1 VKFRFIREQRET
13 FPVGQLCR
21 VLEVSRSGFY
31 ASLKRA
37 PSPRARDNDS
47 LASIIDRIHREN
59 RGVYGSP
66 RVYRALQSIGIAVGK
81 HRVARIMRVEG
92 LRGRAARRFRR
103 ISTPRGDFPAA
114 PDLVKRDFTAAA
126 PNRLWVADITQI
138 RTREGWLFLAVIVDV
153 FSRRVVGWSTAA
165 RISHDLALQ
174 ALRNALRARQ
184 PAPGLVHHSDRGSQ
198 YGGGEYQDLLD
209 RNGIRSSMSRPR
221 NCWDNALAES
231 FFHTIKT
238 EWLYHFTFD
247 SRAQARS
254 YVFDYIEGFYNR
266 SRLHSSLGYCAPI
279 IYETVVSAA

>member
-1 VKFRFIREQRET
+1 MKFRFIREQRET
-13 FPVGQLCR
+13 FPVGQLCS

-31 ASLKRA
+31 AWLKRA
-37 PSPRARDNDS
+37 PSARARDNDS
-47 LASIIDRIHREN
+47 LASTIDRIHREN

-66 RVYRALQSIGIAVGK
+66 RVYRALQSIGIAAGK
-81 HRVARIMRVEG
+81 HRVARIMRLEG

-103 ISTPRGDFPAA
+103 ISTPRDDFPAA

-153 FSRRVVGWSTAA
+153 FSRRVVGWSTAG

-174 ALRNALRARQ
+174 ALRNALRARR

-198 YGGGEYQDLLD
+198 YGGAEYQDLLD
-209 RNGIRSSMSRPR
+209 RHGIRSSMSRPR

-266 SRLHSSLGYCAPI
+266 SRLHSSLGYRAPI
-279 IYETVVSAA
+279 TYETVVSAA